1 VSGIRLSLE
10 CLLPAPRV
18 PIRNKLWISPK
29 CIRSRELFGSKL
41 APEPGLRVAKRGQT
55 TFSGDSRAGQRDNV
69 LRGPQRFDQRR
80 RKVHHAV
87 APEVGFEPTTNRL
100 TADRSTTELLWNRF
114 HARLSGV
121 ELCPAEAGR
130 QVIGLRGE
138 NWWRGCPAAAGSD
151 VSTWAIRSFDKTHFH
166 PFDVSNLIPAC
177 AR

>member
-1 VSGIRLSLE
+1 
-10 CLLPAPRV
+10 LLPAPRV

-100 TADRSTTELLWNRF
+100 TADRSTTELLWIISW
-114 HARLSGV
+114 RLTHYSDLNGLSFRHCALPYDT
-121 ELCPAEAGR
+121 LC
-130 QVIGLRGE
+130 
-138 NWWRGCPAAAGSD
+138 S
-151 VSTWAIRSFDKTHFH
+151 
-166 PFDVSNLIPAC
+166 LI
-177 AR
+177 